1 MAAPSTQHTVHF
13 GQSPVLMT
21 LGALERAQIKEFFA
35 KTCTASGALLS
46 LRKNKDA
53 LHVTNEEA
61 KYFRLVFA
69 LKLYLK
75 L

>member
-1 MAAPSTQHTVHF
+1 MILTYLNRQ
-13 GQSPVLMT
+13 
-21 LGALERAQIKEFFA
+21 
-35 KTCTASGALLS
+35 LS

-61 KYFRLVFA
+61 KYFRLVFS

-75 L
+75 LQFGQWQLILLSRKPERGMLSH

>member
-1 MAAPSTQHTVHF
+1 MILTYLN
-13 GQSPVLMT
+13 GQ
-21 LGALERAQIKEFFA
+21 
-35 KTCTASGALLS
+35 LS

-75 L
+75 LQFSQWQLILLSRKPERGMLSH